1 MDLISNIFLGLYS
14 IVGSSG
20 HILYRVYFL
29 YLYQESCASMRA
41 YGTGVDL
48 PLELD
53 IQLLHVVC
61 WVGQHREGGGMM
73 VNQNLEEEEEGVKKG
88 LR

>member
-1 MDLISNIFLGLYS
+1 
-14 IVGSSG
+14 
-20 HILYRVYFL
+20 
-29 YLYQESCASMRA
+29 MRA